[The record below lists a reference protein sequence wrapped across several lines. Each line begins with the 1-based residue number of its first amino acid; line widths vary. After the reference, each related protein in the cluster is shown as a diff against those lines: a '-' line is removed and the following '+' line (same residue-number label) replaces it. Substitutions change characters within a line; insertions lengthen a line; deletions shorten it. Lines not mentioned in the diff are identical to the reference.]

1 MVFVKSSAG
10 YTDFFSRFYLV
21 HITNWLLLIIKA
33 RLNNKRILLIK
44 KYIYVKN
51 IRFLLFFSK
60 KISICRAMKGLAVEG
75 LHGNESHNKNTYAQ
89 EWLLGIGA
97 FWSDQYSADYVN
109 CCSMPGIRM
118 R

>member
-1 MVFVKSSAG
+1 
-10 YTDFFSRFYLV
+10 
-21 HITNWLLLIIKA
+21 
-33 RLNNKRILLIK
+33 
-44 KYIYVKN
+44 
-51 IRFLLFFSK
+51 
-60 KISICRAMKGLAVEG
+60 MKGLAVEG